1 MLLSQIPIQETLP
14 FKLANWADGIPHSY
28 CHKFIRTEENL
39 SVIFGTVRIFFRKK
53 KQFSK
58 YGQRCKNLYCIAIY
72 CNYIQVIYLFSWSKN
87 TIYLLK

>member
-28 CHKFIRTEENL
+28 CHKLIRTEENL

-53 KQFSK
+53 NNFPNMVRGVKIYIVLQ
-58 YGQRCKNLYCIAIY
+58 YIAI
-72 CNYIQVIYLFSWSKN
+72 IYK
-87 TIYLLK
+87 